1 MLVVLSQY
9 VLGCFV
15 MQQKLTD
22 TEIISELIKV
32 VSYFFTISV
41 QNWQMVRKYNG
52 GKIPFKTATLPPIYL
67 KINVTRNRQDL
78 YKENVKSL
86 LGNINSC

>member
-1 MLVVLSQY
+1 
-9 VLGCFV
+9 
-15 MQQKLTD
+15 
-22 TEIISELIKV
+22 
-32 VSYFFTISV
+32 
-41 QNWQMVRKYNG
+41 MVRKYNG